1 MEDCLASLAKS
12 VFLPAAH
19 NRKRLPLKPSQKAVR
34 AFLSRFKVFG
44 WLDTYIQQNRGLNS
58 PCFFNHMEC
67 FGLFIVLDE
76 VLCWVARF
84 KL

>member
-34 AFLSRFKVFG
+34 AFLSRFKGVRVIRYPY
-44 WLDTYIQQNRGLNS
+44 TTKQGLTS
-58 PCFFNHMEC
+58 P
-67 FGLFIVLDE
+67 LFLLSHGIF
-76 VLCWVARF
+76 WSIHRP
-84 KL
+84 

>member
-1 MEDCLASLAKS
+1 MENRLASLAKS

-34 AFLSRFKVFG
+34 AFLSRFKGVRVSS
-44 WLDTYIQQNRGLNS
+44 THIQQNRGLHR
-58 PCFFNHMEC
+58 PCFYHMEC
-67 FGLFIVLDE
+67 FSLFIVLDE

>member
-34 AFLSRFKVFG
+34 AFLSRFKGFG
-44 WLDTYIQQNRGLNS
+44 YLRIPIYNKTG
-58 PCFFNHMEC
+58 
-67 FGLFIVLDE
+67 
-76 VLCWVARF
+76 A
-84 KL
+84 